1 MGRLI
6 RPKGVRV
13 NIVVATDGSLDPSDT
28 ARLVAPLAAD
38 ATVTVL
44 TAVEIPRR
52 LLADLRAVYGERT
65 QRGVDSDGEYVGLYR
80 DGQGVEQGF
89 PGEDAIITQYLAN
102 QLAERTD
109 PMVAGLNEAGVDT
122 AVEILDGESA
132 TNLIID
138 FLRARKTDL
147 VVLGTKGRGLFD
159 GMLGSTGT
167 KVARQAPCSV
177 LLIRV

>member
-1 MGRLI
+1 M
-6 RPKGVRV
+6 
-13 NIVVATDGSLDPSDT
+13 NIVVATDGSLDPSET
-28 ARLVAPLAAD
+28 AGLVAPLATD

-52 LLADLRAVYGERT
+52 LLADLRAVYGERS

-89 PGEDAIITQYLAN
+89 PGEDAIIGQYLAN

-109 PMVAGLNEAGVDT
+109 PMVAALQDAGVGVE
-122 AVEILDGESA
+122 VEILDGENA
-132 TNLIID
+132 AALLID
-138 FLRARKTDL
+138 YLRAKKAEL